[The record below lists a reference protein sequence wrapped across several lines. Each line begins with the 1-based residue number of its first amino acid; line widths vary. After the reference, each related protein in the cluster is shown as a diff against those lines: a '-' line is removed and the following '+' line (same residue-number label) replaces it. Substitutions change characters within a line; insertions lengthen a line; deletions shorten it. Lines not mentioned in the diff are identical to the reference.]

1 MPDTSAMPLPSS
13 LPIGLF
19 DSGVGGLSVAR
30 RLAEIAPS
38 ESLLYFG
45 DSARCPYGSRP
56 LSEVR
61 SIGLQILD
69 ILAVRGI
76 KLAVVACNTST
87 AAGVVEAAADYP
99 FPVLGIIEPGA
110 RLAAA
115 ATRTGRVGV
124 IATAGTVASGA
135 YQRALLQQNPGLQVT
150 AEACPP
156 LVPLVEDGQTEGP
169 EAEDAVAACLRPVL
183 ANRVDT
189 LVLGCTHYPALAPVI
204 RRIAGPGVVLVD
216 PAEQVAREAVAWL
229 EQHGLRRPSSGEGTR
244 QFLTSGTSDQF
255 IAASRA
261 LWPGGVGIVE
271 QVAVPV

>member
-1 MPDTSAMPLPSS
+1 MPDTSSTPIRSS

-69 ILAVRGI
+69 LLAARGV

-87 AAGVVEAAADYP
+87 AAGVVEAADYP

-115 ATRTGRVGV
+115 ATKTGRVGV
-124 IATAGTVASGA
+124 IATAGTVSSGA
-135 YQRALLQQNPGLQVT
+135 YQRALLRQDPGLQVT
-150 AEACPP
+150 AQACPS
-156 LVPLVEDGQTEGP
+156 LVPLVEAGQTEGP
-169 EAEDAVAACLRPVL
+169 QAEAAVASCLGPVL
-183 ANRVDT
+183 ASGVDT

-204 RRIAGPGVVLVD
+204 RRVAGPGLALVD

-229 EQHGLRRPSSGEGTR
+229 EQHGLRRRYSGEGAR
-244 QFLTSGTSDQF
+244 RFLTSGSAGQF
-255 IAASRA
+255 VAASRA
-261 LWPGGVGIVE
+261 LWPGGVNMAE